1 MIKVKRNE
9 QTLQTVWVSKPSQ
22 KLPDSNVVNAK
33 ELEIRGITNFQ
44 QAMLLAYRALNKIKY
59 QKRSVEFDAYHEAY
73 LITRNDLILVA
84 DDTRSMLISS
94 GSVFE
99 QDGLYLNLSQPCL
112 LTPGE
117 TYVIHL
123 QMPNKQVD
131 VIEVTQGTSE
141 YEVLLARA
149 PTSLIVLEYEGN
161 ISASTYLVT
170 TDTHSKR
177 DLFLITEKSGGGA
190 ESSIT
195 AINYT
200 DQYYLKDKDYI

>member
-1 MIKVKRNE
+1 M
-9 QTLQTVWVSKPSQ
+9 
-22 KLPDSNVVNAK
+22 
-33 ELEIRGITNFQ
+33 
-44 QAMLLAYRALNKIKY
+44 
-59 QKRSVEFDAYHEAY
+59 
-73 LITRNDLILVA
+73 ITRNDLILVA
-84 DDTRSMLISS
+84 DDTRPMLISS
-94 GSVFE
+94 DSVLE
-99 QDGLYLNLSQPCL
+99 QGGLYLTLSQPCL
-112 LTPGE
+112 LTLGE

-149 PTSLIVLEYEGN
+149 PTSLIVFESEGN

-190 ESSIT
+190 ESSMT

>member
-1 MIKVKRNE
+1 
-9 QTLQTVWVSKPSQ
+9 
-22 KLPDSNVVNAK
+22 
-33 ELEIRGITNFQ
+33 
-44 QAMLLAYRALNKIKY
+44 
-59 QKRSVEFDAYHEAY
+59 
-73 LITRNDLILVA
+73 
-84 DDTRSMLISS
+84 
-94 GSVFE
+94 
-99 QDGLYLNLSQPCL
+99 
-112 LTPGE
+112 
-117 TYVIHL
+117 
-123 QMPNKQVD
+123 MPNKQVD
-131 VIEVTQGTSE
+131 VIEVTKGTSE

-177 DLFLITEKSGGGA
+177 DLFLITEKSGGDA